1 VRSRFIFYSLVTAAL
16 IAVGWGLNPEETR
29 HFSRDWVLWY
39 EPVLGGLVCGLL
51 AALLGL
57 YMLLNRIVFISLA
70 ISQGA
75 GLGIFVAFFA
85 AGFFGISLT
94 GSPLALVSG
103 FAFASLTALLFAS
116 ARRSAS
122 TTDESLIGLI
132 YCAASGL
139 IVFIGDRISEGRHD
153 IENLLFGSAVA
164 VTGQDLAV
172 LMTATAVI
180 VAVHFLF
187 RREFLYVSA
196 DPAFLAIRGLKTKV
210 WMVLLYLTL
219 TLGITVSMR
228 TIGSLPV
235 FALMAIPPWIALK
248 NSRGVWESFA
258 VALLLGIVIPPLGY
272 YLSFLY
278 SFPTGASVIVVA
290 LLFVVAGLS
299 EGFWIRADRA
309 TRGAKSSPSS
319 G

>member
-1 VRSRFIFYSLVTAAL
+1 MRSRFIFYSLVTALL
-16 IAVGWGLNPEETR
+16 IAVGWGLKPEETR
-29 HFSRDWVLWY
+29 HFFQDWVLWY
-39 EPVLGGLVCGLL
+39 EPIAGGLLCGLL
-51 AALLGL
+51 AALLGM

-75 GLGIFVAFFA
+75 GMGIFFAFFV

-94 GSPLALVSG
+94 GSPWALTSG

-116 ARRSAS
+116 TRRSVT

-139 IVFIGDRISEGRHD
+139 IIFIGDRISEGRHD

-164 VTGQDLAV
+164 VTGNDLAV
-172 LMTATAVI
+172 LAAAGVVI
-180 VAVHFLF
+180 VGLHVLF

-196 DPAFLAIRGLKTKV
+196 DPAFMAIRGLKTRS

-235 FALMAIPPWIALK
+235 FALMVVAPWIALK
-248 NSRGVWESFA
+248 ASRGLRDSFA
-258 VALLLGIVIPPLGY
+258 LALFLGIVIPPLGY

-278 SFPTGASVIVVA
+278 SFPTGASMIVVA
-290 LLFVVAGLS
+290 LLFV
-299 EGFWIRADRA
+299 
-309 TRGAKSSPSS
+309 GASLLESRLVSSRSQNVPE
-319 G
+319 